1 MVWYQ
6 RMSCMILSH
15 TMGFNWTS
23 HGPLT
28 MMCSRHFVCLTVRAW
43 DSSRSPCLK
52 SSWCR
57 LNWRLMIVSVS
68 VWHVGGK
75 GASTVQLGGDDC
87 AMTVFCMCVGRGVA
101 SFPGCFPT
109 SFIPKPLPNDLGMR
123 LGSILASSF
132 LGCHHSHRKI
142 SQAFPLCIYFS
153 NPMLK
158 MVEVILYPLV
168 FVQWSGWFGR
178 TAR

>member
-1 MVWYQ
+1 MVTYSCSPLPPPFTHTHTHTHQLVVTAMVWYQ

-75 GASTVQLGGDDC
+75 GASTVQLGGD
-87 AMTVFCMCVGRGVA
+87 TVLWLYFVCVWEGGWPRSQAVFLLV
-101 SFPGCFPT
+101 SFP
-109 SFIPKPLPNDLGMR
+109 
-123 LGSILASSF
+123 
-132 LGCHHSHRKI
+132 SHY
-142 SQAFPLCIYFS
+142 Q
-153 NPMLK
+153 MTW
-158 MVEVILYPLV
+158 V
-168 FVQWSGWFGR
+168 WG
-178 TAR
+178 